1 MVIITFNRDR
11 CIGCNYCA
19 DLCPA
24 NWKMNRKD
32 GKSTLIKSVN
42 KNRIHVLKTYDES
55 VYDDNKNVAEICPVK
70 IINVIKINK

>member
-1 MVIITFNRDR
+1 
-11 CIGCNYCA
+11 
-19 DLCPA
+19 
-24 NWKMNRKD
+24 MNRKD